1 MHPRRTE
8 INYEIRDLLKTQ
20 WQIIL
25 TQIVA
30 LIVQLVCLVSNRL
43 DVWVYP
49 FLLFLVA
56 MILNGIIDKKIH
68 KLRKES
74 MQYVDREDDK
84 NDSEIM

>member
-8 INYEIRDLLKTQ
+8 INYEIRDLLKTK
-20 WQIIL
+20 WQIIV

-49 FLLFLVA
+49 FLLLI
-56 MILNGIIDKKIH
+56 MTTILNEIIDKRIH

-84 NDSEIM
+84 NDSKIM